1 MAFSSFKAFL
11 DIAQEPEKADAI
23 FVFAGR
29 EERKRL
35 GIELFRAEL
44 APPSHSKR
52 GAVRVEALR
61 SVGTLE

>member
-44 APPSHSKR
+44 TGYAVAAIFRRSIPS
-52 GAVRVEALR
+52 AQATFCR
-61 SVGTLE
+61 S